1 VDRKEFMRSVYSGY
15 WIGARDKIYGFMPYD
30 RRLCE
35 YLSGE
40 LAAGG
45 AVLEVA
51 IGTGYPVADYLQK
64 AGYRVHGIDIAPA
77 LVQRCRELN
86 PGIEAEV
93 GDAENLRFADGEFDA
108 TYCFHSSWYFPD
120 LNRVIGEM
128 LRVTR
133 PGGLVMFDIQ
143 NAANPAVAAAYQ
155 QRLAA
160 VRPGLLPRLNLH
172 ARNLAKLVLRR
183 GTPNWH
189 AINYEVPTDPVGVLE
204 YLRRSGRDTVVVLGR
219 DETDQTLQKVD
230 NLATLPDY
238 PRLVF
243 AIQS

>member
-1 VDRKEFMRSVYSGY
+1 MDRKEFMRSVYSGY
-15 WIGARDKIYGFMPYD
+15 WVGARDKIYGFMPYD

-35 YLSGE
+35 YLSSE

-51 IGTGYPVADYLQK
+51 IGTGYPVADHLQK

-86 PGIEAEV
+86 PGIQAEV

-120 LNRVIGEM
+120 LNRAIGEM

-133 PGGLVMFDIQ
+133 PDGLVMFDIQ
-143 NAANPAVAAAYQ
+143 NATNPAVAAAYQ
-155 QRLAA
+155 RRLDA

-183 GTPNWH
+183 GSPNWH
-189 AINYEVPTDPVGVLE
+189 AINYEVPTDPAKVLE
-204 YLRRSGRDTVVVLGR
+204 YLRRFGRDNFVVLGR
-219 DETDQTLQKVD
+219 DETDQSLQKVD
-230 NLATLPDY
+230 NLETLPDY
-238 PRLVF
+238 ARLVF
-243 AIQS
+243 AIQA